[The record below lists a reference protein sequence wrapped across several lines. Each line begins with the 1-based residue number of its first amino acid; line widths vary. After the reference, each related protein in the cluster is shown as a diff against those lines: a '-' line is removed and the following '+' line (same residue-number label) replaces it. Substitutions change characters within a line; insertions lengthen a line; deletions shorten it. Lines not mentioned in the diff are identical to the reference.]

1 MQLITS
7 TKILIILS
15 AWTASTEA
23 YKCALPAETFNFALI
38 TKNNAAVGAHAIYLG
53 VAVGGTL
60 SDTTSNESGTVDKT
74 KSYVGSLSSNARF
87 NFNGGISQNA
97 ALSSIVDFSHYE
109 WLARNAVSSNAGGKK
124 VIVVDHGGTFNMY
137 DFNSG
142 GQGSDDGNTLIIFD
156 TDEDITLDKTSDGR
170 QFGPSVIAPF
180 AKVSLKGRA
189 GYIDGIVVAKEFKT
203 TSSNQ
208 GQLQLHGKAYTG
220 ALECPG
226 TAEGSGA
233 AEGSA
238 LRVGEGDDGAAEASA
253 ESAEEGDEGHLCN
266 M

>member
-7 TKILIILS
+7 TTLLLISLL
-15 AWTASTEA
+15 AWSASTGA
-23 YKCALPAETFNFALI
+23 YECALPAETFNFALI

-74 KSYVGSLSSNARF
+74 RSYVGSLSSNARF

-97 ALSSIVDFSHYE
+97 DLSSVVDFSHYE
-109 WLARNAVSSNAGGKK
+109 WLARNAVSSNEGGKK

-137 DFNSG
+137 DFNDG
-142 GQGSDDGNTLIIFD
+142 GQGSDNGNTLVIFD
-156 TDEDITLDKTSDGR
+156 TEEDITLDKTSDGR
-170 QFGPSVIAPF
+170 QFGPSVVAPF

-189 GYIDGIVVAKEFKT
+189 GYIDGIVVAKEFT
-203 TSSNQ
+203 TSSGNQ

-226 TAEGSGA
+226 A

-238 LRVGEGDDGAAEASA
+238 LRVGEGDEGATV
-253 ESAEEGDEGHLCN
+253 ESDESVGEGDEDHLC